1 MKPKRLN
8 DIHVEILLY
17 LTMGK
22 IDQDLTDSEI
32 NFIIETVVSK
42 NKNFASRS
50 IIETIFD
57 ESFKWWLEELE
68 NETLWDTIAE
78 QMILIKELDT
88 DEKQSIIETLN
99 KLVVLD
105 KPNPTS
111 DELDLL
117 SDFTDGI
124 GE

>member
-78 QMILIKELDT
+78 QMILLKELDT
-88 DEKQSIIETLN
+88 DGKQSIIETLN

>member
-22 IDQDLTDSEI
+22 IDQDLTESEI

-78 QMILIKELDT
+78 QMILLKELDT

>member
-78 QMILIKELDT
+78 QMILLKELDT

>member
-22 IDQDLTDSEI
+22 IDQDLTESEI

-78 QMILIKELDT
+78 QMILLKELDT

-105 KPNPTS
+105 KPDPTS

>member
-1 MKPKRLN
+1 
-8 DIHVEILLY
+8 
-17 LTMGK
+17 
-22 IDQDLTDSEI
+22 
-32 NFIIETVVSK
+32 
-42 NKNFASRS
+42 
-50 IIETIFD
+50 
-57 ESFKWWLEELE
+57 
-68 NETLWDTIAE
+68 
-78 QMILIKELDT
+78 LDT

-117 SDFTDGI
+117 SDFTDRI

>member
-78 QMILIKELDT
+78 QMILLKEFNYICKCVSVGSLP
-88 DEKQSIIETLN
+88 TLFHIF
-99 KLVVLD
+99 
-105 KPNPTS
+105 S
-111 DELDLL
+111 
-117 SDFTDGI
+117 F
-124 GE
+124 

>member
-32 NFIIETVVSK
+32 NFINETVVSK

-57 ESFKWWLEELE
+57 EIMKAV
-68 NETLWDTIAE
+68 NE
-78 QMILIKELDT
+78 
-88 DEKQSIIETLN
+88 
-99 KLVVLD
+99 KLAGSL
-105 KPNPTS
+105 
-111 DELDLL
+111 
-117 SDFTDGI
+117 
-124 GE
+124 

>member
-78 QMILIKELDT
+78 QMILLKELDT

-105 KPNPTS
+105 KPDPTS

>member
-22 IDQDLTDSEI
+22 IDQDLTESEI

-42 NKNFASRS
+42 NKDFASRS
-50 IIETIFD
+50 IIETIFE
-57 ESFKWWLEELE
+57 ESFKWWLDELE

-78 QMILIKELDT
+78 QMILLKELDT
-88 DEKQSIIETLN
+88 DEKQSIIETLK
-99 KLVVLD
+99 KLIVLD
-105 KPNPTS
+105 KPHPTS

-117 SDFTDGI
+117 SDFTDEI
-124 GE
+124 GG